1 MYRKIVCLL
10 TFLFPLLGCQPSS
23 YSLYSNLPVDSLPN
37 ESIIPFLLWDDLFS
51 IQGTYFVY
59 VFSYTCLYCNMIH
72 DDMINFAYNAC
83 NPVYFVEFN
92 EDIPVGKDVEKTIGL
107 ESIENLFIKGTPTL
121 IMVEENKIK
130 LNIGGVNNILETIVL
145 YSN

>member
-1 MYRKIVCLL
+1 
-10 TFLFPLLGCQPSS
+10 
-23 YSLYSNLPVDSLPN
+23 
-37 ESIIPFLLWDDLFS
+37 
-51 IQGTYFVY
+51 
-59 VFSYTCLYCNMIH
+59 MIH